1 MRLPCTGRRTTPQR
15 CKPVAHGALPTILW
29 MSRRT
34 ETRPRPCAAARAAS
48 AGLLCAAVAQAA
60 QASAGRPEAAALGP
74 WLFASVALVLV
85 AVLAWQLGRATGR
98 REGRADARARLA
110 AKGAAPAAPSAAA
123 ARGTPGA
130 SPGDEAAAFGYALS
144 HDLRA
149 PLRVVEGFARILKE
163 DYGRQLDRIGNDHLD
178 RLLGA
183 AARMHSM
190 IEGMLALAQL
200 SEAPLLRQPVNLS
213 QLAGFVVD
221 DLRRAEPQRQVDVD
235 IAPGLEVVGDPGL
248 LRRMLENL
256 IGNAWKYTARK
267 ERARISLRA
276 RTQDGQTVYEVADN
290 GAGFDMRNAG
300 RLFGMFQRLHGQ
312 TDFPGTGLGLASVQR
327 IVQRHGGR
335 IWAEAEPGRGA
346 RFQFTLPG

>member
-1 MRLPCTGRRTTPQR
+1 MPCRPEPRHRRAT
-15 CKPVAHGALPTILW
+15 V
-29 MSRRT
+29 
-34 ETRPRPCAAARAAS
+34 ARAA
-48 AGLLCAAVAQAA
+48 AGALLCASFAQAA
-60 QASAGRPEAAALGP
+60 NAAAGAQDPAELGP

-85 AVLAWQLGRATGR
+85 AVLAWQLGRSTGR

-110 AKGAAPAAPSAAA
+110 AKAAAPAAPPAA
-123 ARGTPGA
+123 ARSTPGP
-130 SPGDEAAAFGYALS
+130 SRGDEAAAFGYALS

-190 IEGMLALAQL
+190 IEGMLVLAQL
-200 SEAPLLRQPVNLS
+200 SEAPLERQPVNLS

-221 DLRRAEPQRQVDVD
+221 DLRRAEPQRHVDVD
-235 IAPGLEVVGDPGL
+235 IAPGMEVVGDPGL

-267 ERARISLRA
+267 ERARISLRV

>member
-1 MRLPCTGRRTTPQR
+1 MSCCPAPRHRPATVART
-15 CKPVAHGALPTILW
+15 AAGALLCA
-29 MSRRT
+29 SVAQAAN
-34 ETRPRPCAAARAAS
+34 AAARAQDPA
-48 AGLLCAAVAQAA
+48 
-60 QASAGRPEAAALGP
+60 ELGP

-85 AVLAWQLGRATGR
+85 AVLAWQLGRGTGR
-98 REGRADARARLA
+98 REGRADARARLG
-110 AKGAAPAAPSAAA
+110 AKGATPAAPPAAAA
-123 ARGTPGA
+123 ARSAPGP
-130 SPGDEAAAFGYALS
+130 SRGDEAAAFGYALS

-190 IEGMLALAQL
+190 IEGMLVLAQL
-200 SEAPLLRQPVNLS
+200 SEAPLERQPINLS

-221 DLRRAEPQRQVDVD
+221 DLRRAEPQRHVDVD

-276 RTQDGQTVYEVADN
+276 RTQEGQTVYEVADN